1 MEYKLKNPILVYNK
15 DAGESEEV
23 HTVVVSFTGKKGLK
37 SIKRLQ
43 DVIFKTFQDTA
54 NSDVKKE
61 VKEENKDRDISVDE
75 MLDMLEMTGASEKIF
90 DEVSG
95 TLKAFASVRDKKL
108 SEDLQE
114 QMDMDDL
121 SDLCNEVMKTFLL
134 PKIIQKMNNMKK

>member
-1 MEYKLKNPILVYNK
+1 MEHKLKNPILVYNK
-15 DAGESEEV
+15 EEGESEEV
-23 HTVVVSFTGKKGLK
+23 YTVVVSFTGKKGLK

-43 DVIFKTFQDTA
+43 DTIFKTFQDTA
-54 NSDVKKE
+54 NKNASGDGKETDKIVDVT
-61 VKEENKDRDISVDE
+61 VDE

-114 QMDMDDL
+114 QMDIDDL
-121 SDLCNEVMKTFLL
+121 NDLCNEVMKTFLL
-134 PKIIQKMNNMKK
+134 PKIILKMNSMKK